1 MFSCRKLRTLA
12 VYLTLTSLVAT
23 PSLALAQAAGGAAAT
38 PTAEQIE
45 AAKKL
50 FGEAKTLFEQKKFSE
65 ATEKFKEAYKLSKKP
80 LLLYYVGLCLDE
92 QGIKELALFY
102 YKKFMAEAPAATE
115 QRKAAGDRIKLLDNE
130 LFSAGST
137 PPTGTPPTGDGK
149 TTTPPTGDGKT
160 TPPTGTPPTGTPPTG
175 DGKTPTGDG
184 KTTSGKIKPAGTYSA
199 TDVQH
204 SVVEDA
210 PPGKPLDLTAVVPDD
225 SGFVVTLMYR
235 AAGEEKFIAKPM
247 RKRYNELVGRV
258 PVDKIKAASV
268 HYYIEVKD
276 QAGTV
281 VDRRGKPSSPNIIYL
296 DAAVQPR
303 FYPDFNDDAVAD
315 TANTP
320 TRTDTTSDIEGDDP
334 FTKGKDPVKIKP
346 RIVANGDET
355 APLVTGNGLTDV
367 GSSKFT
373 YAKWGTTAATGVFL
387 GLGVLF
393 YVRASNSQSTLEQ
406 EATASTMGNCP
417 GGPPCVTY
425 DDYLAT
431 AQSTGQTSATL
442 SQVGLGVGLVTA
454 GFAGY
459 FWYKDLTA
467 KKRVSGSAARN
478 TRGRDS
484 LVVTPAI
491 TPDYAGAAA
500 LWSF

>member
-23 PSLALAQAAGGAAAT
+23 PSLALAQAPGGAAAA

-50 FGEAKTLFEQKKFSE
+50 FGEAKTLYEQKKLGD

-115 QRKAAGDRIKLLDNE
+115 QRKAAGDRIKLLDTE

-137 PPTGTPPTGDGK
+137 PPPTGDGK
-149 TTTPPTGDGKT
+149 TI
-160 TPPTGTPPTGTPPTG
+160 PPTGTPPTGTPPTG
-175 DGKTPTGDG
+175 DGKTTPPTGDG
-184 KTTSGKIKPAGTYSA
+184 KASKIKPAGTYSA

-210 PPGKPLDLTAVVPDD
+210 PPGKPLDVTAVVPDD
-225 SGFVVTLMYR
+225 SGFIVTLMYR

-247 RKRYNELVGRV
+247 RKRYNELVGRI
-258 PVDKIKAASV
+258 PVDKIKASSV
-268 HYYIEVKD
+268 HYYIEAKD

-315 TANTP
+315 TASP
-320 TRTDTTSDIEGDDP
+320 TRTDTSSDIEGDDP
-334 FTKGKDPVKIKP
+334 FTKGKDPVKVKP
-346 RIVANGDET
+346 RFVASGDDT

-393 YVRASNSQSTLEQ
+393 YVRASNAQSTLEQ
-406 EATASTMGNCP
+406 EAAASAAGNCP
-417 GGPPCVTY
+417 GGPPCLPF
-425 DDYLAT
+425 DDYLAS
-431 AQSTGQTSATL
+431 AESTGQSSATI
-442 SQVGLGVGLVTA
+442 SQIGLGVGLVTA

-467 KKRVSGSAARN
+467 KKHVSGSASRN
-478 TRGRDS
+478 TSGRDS

-491 TPDYAGAAA
+491 GQDYAGAAA

>member
-50 FGEAKTLFEQKKFSE
+50 FGEAKTLYEQKKLGD
-65 ATEKFKEAYKLSKKP
+65 ATEKFKEAYRLSKKP

-92 QGIKELALFY
+92 QGVKELALFY

-115 QRKAAGDRIKLLDNE
+115 QRKAAGDRIKLLDTE
-130 LFSAGST
+130 LFSAGS
-137 PPTGTPPTGDGK
+137 
-149 TTTPPTGDGKT
+149 TTPPTGDGKT
-160 TPPTGTPPTGTPPTG
+160 TPPTGDGKTTPPTG
-175 DGKTPTGDG
+175 DGKTTPPTGDGKTTPPTGDG
-184 KTTSGKIKPAGTYSA
+184 KTTSAGSKIKPVGTYSA

-247 RKRYNELVGRV
+247 RKRYNELVGRI
-258 PVDKIKAASV
+258 PVDKIKATSV

-303 FYPDFNDDAVAD
+303 FYPDFNDDGAAD
-315 TANTP
+315 TAVAP
-320 TRTDTTSDIEGDDP
+320 TRTDTTGDIEGDDP
-334 FTKGKDPVKIKP
+334 FSKGKEPVRVKP
-346 RIVANGDET
+346 RIVASGDDT

-373 YAKWGTTAATGVFL
+373 YAKWGSTAATGVFL

-393 YVRASNSQSTLEQ
+393 YVRASNAQSTIEQ
-406 EATASTMGNCP
+406 EAAASAMGNCP
-417 GGPPCVTY
+417 GGPPCLPY
-425 DDYLAT
+425 DSFLAD
-431 AQSTGQTSATL
+431 AQSTGQTSATI
-442 SQVGLGVGLVTA
+442 SQIGLGVGLVTA

-467 KKRVSGSAARN
+467 KKRVAGSASRN
-478 TRGRDS
+478 TSGRDS
-484 LVVTPAI
+484 LVVAPSI
-491 TPDYAGAAA
+491 GQNYAGAAA

>member
-1 MFSCRKLRTLA
+1 MFSCHKLRTLA
-12 VYLTLTSLVAT
+12 VYVTLTSLVAT

-50 FGEAKTLFEQKKFSE
+50 FGEAKTLYEQKKLGD

-102 YKKFMAEAPAATE
+102 YKKFMAEAPPATE
-115 QRKAAGDRIKLLDNE
+115 QRKAAGDRIKLLDTE
-130 LFSAGST
+130 LFSAGS
-137 PPTGTPPTGDGK
+137 
-149 TTTPPTGDGKT
+149 TTPPTGDGKST
-160 TPPTGTPPTGTPPTG
+160 PTGTPPTGTPPTG
-175 DGKTPTGDG
+175 DGKTTPPTGDG
-184 KTTSGKIKPAGTYSA
+184 KATPTGSKIKPAGTYSA

-247 RKRYNELVGRV
+247 RKRYNELVGRI
-258 PVDKIKAASV
+258 PVDKIKANSV

-303 FYPDFNDDAVAD
+303 FYPDFNDDVVAVTVGA
-315 TANTP
+315 P
-320 TRTDTTSDIEGDDP
+320 QRTDTTGDIEGDDP
-334 FTKGKDPVKIKP
+334 FTKGKDPVKVKP

-393 YVRASNSQSTLEQ
+393 YVRAS
-406 EATASTMGNCP
+406 AASTAIEDEAATSAMGNCP
-417 GGPPCVTY
+417 GGPPCAPY
-425 DDYLAT
+425 DSVVAGY
-431 AQSTGQTSATL
+431 QSTGQTSATI
-442 SQVGLGVGLVTA
+442 SQIGLGVGLVTA

-467 KKRVSGSAARN
+467 KKHVSGSATRN
-478 TRGRDS
+478 TSGRDS
-484 LVVTPAI
+484 LVVAPSI
-491 TPDYAGAAA
+491 GQNYAGAAA

>member
-1 MFSCRKLRTLA
+1 MFSCRNLRTLA
-12 VYLTLTSLVAT
+12 VYLTITSLVAT
-23 PSLALAQAAGGAAAT
+23 PSLALAQPAGGAAAT

-50 FGEAKTLFEQKKFSE
+50 FADAKTLYEQKKFSE
-65 ATEKFKEAYKLSKKP
+65 ATDKFKEAYRLSKKP

-92 QGIKELALFY
+92 QGVKELALFY
-102 YKKFMAEAPAATE
+102 YKKFMAEAPATTE
-115 QRKAAGDRIKLLDNE
+115 QRKPAGDRIKVLDNE
-130 LFSAGST
+130 LFSAGS
-137 PPTGTPPTGDGK
+137 
-149 TTTPPTGDGKT
+149 TTPPTGDGKT
-160 TPPTGTPPTGTPPTG
+160 TPPTGDGKTTPPTG
-175 DGKTPTGDG
+175 DGKTTPPTGDG
-184 KTTSGKIKPAGTYSA
+184 KTTPPTGDGKTSKIKPLGTYSA
-199 TDVQH
+199 ADVQH

-247 RKRYNELVGRV
+247 RKRYNELVGRI
-258 PVDKIKAASV
+258 PVDKIKANSV

-276 QAGTV
+276 QAGNV

-315 TANTP
+315 TGNVP
-320 TRTDTTSDIEGDDP
+320 TRTDTSNDNEEGDDP
-334 FTKGKDPVKIKP
+334 FTKGKEKAKP
-346 RIVANGDET
+346 KTRIVANAGDES
-355 APLVTGNGLTDV
+355 APLTGGTGLTDV
-367 GSSKFT
+367 GSTKFT

-393 YVRASNSQSTLEQ
+393 YIRASNATSALEQ
-406 EATASTMGNCP
+406 EAAASTKGTCP
-417 GGPPCVTY
+417 GGPPCTTF
-425 DDYLAT
+425 DSDLADF
-431 AQSTGQTSATL
+431 QSIGQTGETV
-442 SQVGLGVGLVTA
+442 SQIGLGVGLVTA

-467 KKRVSGSAARN
+467 KKRVSGTASRNSSA
-478 TRGRDS
+478 RDS

-491 TPDYAGAAA
+491 GPGYAGAAA